1 MIKMRHNHLQSEKL
15 SRYVEAQIAAGVFR
29 PGMQLPPLKEWADTF
44 GLSESSARRSLLK
57 LCESGLLELR
67 HGQGTFVRRRRED
80 NEENN
85 LQRRISVVT
94 TRSTDSDG
102 GTYCG
107 RIIRGIQQRAETQHT
122 QLLLNFIPY
131 ETCTVQKLIQSST
144 GCDGLI
150 LVGCYDCHLDDVPEG
165 IPVVGANMHCTYG
178 GKVSTVDLDP
188 YRAAELAADY
198 FRKHGKKRVHVFS
211 HDETSR
217 YFRTVFRLRATTFL
231 ECWREYGEGIL
242 HTLQPSTPDDLKELR
257 SPEDGYLWDSGAR
270 TRDCQEAYHRETGR
284 ILTDDYCIFS
294 IDGRQ
299 LGDPDFVPVA
309 TAATDYFAM
318 GEAAFDECLERV
330 RNPGRGMRRIF
341 THVFSSIP

>member
-1 MIKMRHNHLQSEKL
+1 MRANHLQSEKL
-15 SRYVEAQIAAGVFR
+15 SRYVEAQIASGAFR

-67 HGQGTFVRRRRED
+67 HGQGTFVRMRREND
-80 NEENN
+80 DGD
-85 LQRRISVVT
+85 QRRIAVIT

-107 RIIRGIQQRAETQHT
+107 RIIRGIQKRAEEQHT

-131 ETCTVQKLIQSST
+131 ANCTVQKLHQNT
-144 GCDGLI
+144 AGCDGLI
-150 LVGCYDCHLDDVPEG
+150 LVGCYDCMLDGVPEE
-165 IPVVGANMHCTYG
+165 IPVVGANMHNTYG

-188 YRAAELAADY
+188 FRAAELAADY

-242 HTLQPSTPDDLKELR
+242 HTLHPSTPDDLKELR
-257 SPEDGYLWDSGAR
+257 TPEDGYLWDSGAR
-270 TRDCQEAYHRETGR
+270 TRDCQDAYLRTTGR
-284 ILTDDYCIFS
+284 ILADDYCIFS

-299 LGDPDFVPVA
+299 LGDPNFVPVA

-318 GEAAFDECLERV
+318 GEAAFDECLARI

-341 THVFSSIP
+341 TNVFASIP